1 MFVYVQRCLSI
12 CDTRYHTSD
21 LQKTFLMLVK
31 GDRVSGPAG
40 LGTMIQRLRKFNLS
54 G

>member
-1 MFVYVQRCLSI
+1 MFVYVKGCLSI
-12 CDTRYHTSD
+12 YDTRYYTND
-21 LQKTFLMLVK
+21 LQETLLMLVK